1 MEPLKG
7 ERIVFY
13 TSLYKKAE
21 EQATQCWPG
30 PFYSQLQQ
38 LPWTVSQSGA
48 HTHLPCLPFLLAENL
63 SSKRIVPTDN
73 MRPNFDNDF
82 SRHL

>member
-1 MEPLKG
+1 MEAVDQTSRTNFWQKWKYEWNERSVVRALRPRNTPPDWKLPEKPEMEPLKG

-30 PFYSQLQQ
+30 L
-38 LPWTVSQSGA
+38 
-48 HTHLPCLPFLLAENL
+48 
-63 SSKRIVPTDN
+63 
-73 MRPNFDNDF
+73 
-82 SRHL
+82 